1 MNSKTRRTAVSMLLA
16 ACIGLVTCPIG
27 CGAAQDDYIV
37 VNHHGLALPPI
48 SAEPTIPEATVEQ
61 LEQCVRVHVADL
73 RGHAHDVKLDIAVTE
88 QGNVEEVQLRSST
101 LQHQSME
108 SCMIHTLEQ
117 MSVPATIFHMRS
129 STPISGGES
138 MLHDRGPI
146 GFIQALGGTI
156 ALAPI
161 VIIAAGVT
169 IAVAVT
175 AEAADAL
182 RKRRRIEKLCMPWLL
197 QCLGNKNQPD
207 WNIGDFGLTKDCQ
220 SCFEECKHEKG
231 IWPDYK
237 CPRTGYRPN

>member
-1 MNSKTRRTAVSMLLA
+1 MILA
-16 ACIGLVTCPIG
+16 TSIGFCIFASS
-27 CGAAQDDYIV
+27 CGAAQDDYTV
-37 VNHHGLALPPI
+37 VNHHGFALPSTPI
-48 SAEPTIPEATVEQ
+48 EPTIPEATVELLQ
-61 LEQCVRVHVADL
+61 QCVRNNGAEL

-88 QGNVEEVQLRSST
+88 QGIVEEVQLRSST
-101 LQHQSME
+101 LQHKSME
-108 SCMIHTLEQ
+108 SCMIHALGQ
-117 MSVPATIFHMRS
+117 MSVPATIFPMRS
-129 STPISGGES
+129 CTPISGGES

-146 GFIQALGGTI
+146 GFVHALGGTI

-161 VIIAAGVT
+161 IIIAAGVT

-197 QCLGNKNQPD
+197 QCLGDKNQPD
-207 WNIGDFGLTKDCQ
+207 WNIGDFGTTKDCQ
-220 SCFEECKHEKG
+220 SCFEECKHAKG